1 MGFFTCSI
9 HVQAISFYTPLAT
22 YFDMQRILLLGF
34 AGALGALARYGLAL
48 LVQRLNVTGFPWGTF
63 VINMLGC
70 LAFGFIWALAE
81 ERLFISGETRL
92 ILLTGFM
99 GAFTTFSTFMFES
112 SQLMRDSEW
121 AFVVGNVV
129 GQNLLGLL
137 LMFLGLTLGRLV

>member
-1 MGFFTCSI
+1 
-9 HVQAISFYTPLAT
+9 
-22 YFDMQRILLLGF
+22 MQRILLLGF